1 MIIEHTTAKEFSKFP
16 LESYHGY
23 TMEDKPEKG
32 QKQRNSLETQKE
44 L

>member
-23 TMEDKPEKG
+23 TIEDKLEKG
-32 QKQRNSLETQKE
+32 TETEKFPETQKE